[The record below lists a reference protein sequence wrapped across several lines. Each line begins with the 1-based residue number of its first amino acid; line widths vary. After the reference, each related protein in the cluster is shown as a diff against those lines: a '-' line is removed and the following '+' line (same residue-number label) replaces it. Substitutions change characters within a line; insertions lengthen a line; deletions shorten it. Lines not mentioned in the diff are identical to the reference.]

1 MPFIS
6 PTFILLS
13 PLSLQ
18 TCSGWD
24 VKRETTALRRHP
36 TTRNLRH
43 RSCKTP
49 TQHENRTPSTLDI
62 TARVQSDADAELE
75 LSRQPSTAFGQGKIT
90 LIGVG
95 PGTSCGQLTVAGED
109 AILSADVVLYDRLT
123 DVAGLKERY
132 GSDKRFEH
140 VGKRGSDGM
149 RQDTINERM
158 MLYARRG
165 LHVVRVKGGDV
176 SIFGRMQDELRAAR
190 ENGVEVDVVAGVSTP
205 SVVAARLQF
214 PLTKIGKGV
223 CFVSGHDGAEWMTA
237 DLLDH
242 MTVVVFMGLSNMYVL
257 LRRFNNSVGDWPKRE
272 RKGKEEEVGEG
283 KKKDFGGRD
292 VSRIAAVAVQDV
304 MSARE
309 RIVWGTVGTLSQ
321 KVVDAELES
330 PVLVVIGDVV
340 RLAKDWPFE
349 RE

>member
-1 MPFIS
+1 MQSDAGVEPE
-6 PTFILLS
+6 P
-13 PLSLQ
+13 
-18 TCSGWD
+18 C
-24 VKRETTALRRHP
+24 
-36 TTRNLRH
+36 
-43 RSCKTP
+43 
-49 TQHENRTPSTLDI
+49 RTPSNAFSHGKVTL
-62 TARVQSDADAELE
+62 V
-75 LSRQPSTAFGQGKIT
+75 
-90 LIGVG
+90 GVG

-123 DVAGLKERY
+123 DVAGLKARY
-132 GSDKRFEH
+132 GADKRFEH

-149 RQDTINERM
+149 RQNTINERM

-190 ENGVEVDVVAGVSTP
+190 GNGVEVEVVAGVSTP

-214 PLTKIGKGV
+214 PLTQIGKGV
-223 CFVSGHDGAEWMTA
+223 CFVSGHDGADWMTA

-242 MTVVVFMGLSNMYVL
+242 VTVVVFMGLSNMHVL
-257 LRRFNNSVGDWPKRE
+257 LHRFNNNVGDWPQPE
-272 RKGKEEEVGEG
+272 RNGKEKEKKKTEEEEEEG
-283 KKKDFGGRD
+283 KRKDFRGRD

-304 MSARE
+304 MSVRE

-321 KVVDAELES
+321 NVADAGLES

-349 RE
+349 TE